1 LPSEPI
7 WLALER
13 VIYINKRLVGLTGEP
28 HFLRD
33 SAMLE
38 SAIYGPRNHW
48 FFGQVTD
55 MAVLA
60 GALLLAINRNHPFE
74 QGNKRTALAAT
85 EQFLRANGYVLIAP
99 DSIEL
104 GEFILR
110 SAAGT
115 ISQSVFDY
123 AFRKCIITVEEWQEF
138 KRQLN

>member
-1 LPSEPI
+1 
-7 WLALER
+7 
-13 VIYINKRLVGLTGEP
+13 
-28 HFLRD
+28 
-33 SAMLE
+33 MLE
-38 SAIYGPRNHW
+38 SAIHSPRNHW
-48 FFGQVTD
+48 FYEHVAD

-85 EQFLRANGYVLIAP
+85 GQFLRANGYVLIAP
-99 DSIEL
+99 DGVEL

-115 ISQSVFDY
+115 ISQPVFER